1 MGFWCSWW
9 ILRGEGIEEEGM
21 GKEDIKDGS
30 LCPSPLGCFYWLLFR
45 EPFEEKKSIVFFV
58 VSCNVNLMEGIS

>member
-21 GKEDIKDGS
+21 GKEDIKAGS
-30 LCPSPLGCFYWLLFR
+30 LCLCLWVDFIDCFFENLLKKKNPL
-45 EPFEEKKSIVFFV
+45 FF
-58 VSCNVNLMEGIS
+58 CCK